1 MGVRMIPT
9 EAGPQ
14 MRFPT
19 LNTKWLSR
27 GQRAGLAGLAANYAV
42 VRVHKN
48 GTLPERVVQPET
60 FGTLEQATNA
70 AESRARAEISTKWAI
85 LDLREQKIH
94 LVWEAEVILPFWTP
108 NRRARS

>member
-1 MGVRMIPT
+1 MGVRMLPT
-9 EAGPQ
+9 EPGPQ

-27 GQRAGLAGLAANYAV
+27 NQRNGEAANFAV

-60 FGTLEQATNA
+60 FSTLERATNA
-70 AESRARAEISTKWAI
+70 AESHARAMIGTKWAI

>member
-27 GQRAGLAGLAANYAV
+27 NQRNGEAANFAV

-48 GTLPERVVQPET
+48 GTLLSGLSSLRPSARWS
-60 FGTLEQATNA
+60 GRRMRL
-70 AESRARAEISTKWAI
+70 RAMPA
-85 LDLREQKIH
+85 
-94 LVWEAEVILPFWTP
+94 P
-108 NRRARS
+108 